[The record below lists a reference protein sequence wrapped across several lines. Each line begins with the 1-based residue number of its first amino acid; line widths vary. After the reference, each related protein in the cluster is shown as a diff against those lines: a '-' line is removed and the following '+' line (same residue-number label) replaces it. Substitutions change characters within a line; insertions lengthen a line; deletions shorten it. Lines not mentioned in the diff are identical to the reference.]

1 MEWTEAAR
9 KWQGILK
16 EFDGQGSSRREF
28 CEARGIK
35 VSTFAYWRTRFRK
48 SERERPGM
56 VKVAGVGVPRAKIII
71 RVNDRLVIE
80 VDGGI
85 SEQQLVG
92 VLKAA
97 AQT

>member
-9 KWQGILK
+9 KWHEILGEYESQGMT
-16 EFDGQGSSRREF
+16 RREF

-48 SERERPGM
+48 SEGM
-56 VKVAGVGVPRAKIII
+56 NASMVRIAGVAMSAANITI
-71 RVNDRLVIE
+71 RVSDRLVIE
-80 VDGGI
+80 LDRAV
-85 SEQQLVG
+85 SEEQLVR

-97 AQT
+97 AQV